1 MKTEETRRASSP
13 TIACAFP
20 SSLSVTARDL
30 TVSHT
35 SRIEQELDLK
45 TGSVSHGGLF
55 PSYDSCCITF
65 IMECRAQ
72 VGRCFVKTLN
82 HTSGSCRISSLAI
95 SRWTGRFT
103 EAVEFRR
110 T

>member
-35 SRIEQELDLK
+35 SRIEQELDFK

-55 PSYDSCCITF
+55 PSYDSCSHNKHYGIYSYCSVARRGDHACLWPRTQRRNGF
-65 IMECRAQ
+65 R
-72 VGRCFVKTLN
+72 
-82 HTSGSCRISSLAI
+82 TSSPRPMAGK
-95 SRWTGRFT
+95 
-103 EAVEFRR
+103 
-110 T
+110 